1 MSSWKGDDRL
11 KIIVPV
17 KQVPVMSQVKFDVDR
32 GKVDRSS
39 ADVEINPFDLN
50 ALEAAVQIKE
60 KGGGSIMAIS
70 MGPARAELTLRDAL
84 SRGADSALLLKDRK
98 FAGADTLATSYTI
111 ASAIRQIEGFDLII
125 TGEKT
130 VDGDTAQV
138 GPELAEHLDIPH
150 IAHAYKLDVSDDR
163 LVAVCDMDGMSYTM
177 AVGFPALVTVT
188 KDANVPR
195 LPTFR
200 DKVKARQMEVEI
212 RGVREL
218 ADAADAAR
226 FGAQGSPTWVHRVVV
241 PSAEY
246 RKGRIFTDSVDEAVS
261 EIVAEVF
268 RPFHR

>member
-1 MSSWKGDDRL
+1 
-11 KIIVPV
+11 
-17 KQVPVMSQVKFDVDR
+17 MSQVKFDVDR

-60 KGGGSIMAIS
+60 KIGGSILAIS
-70 MGPARAELTLRDAL
+70 MGPARAELALRDAL
-84 SRGADSALLLKDRK
+84 ARGADSALLLRDRK
-98 FAGADTLATSYTI
+98 FAGADTLATSYTL
-111 ASAIRQIEGFDLII
+111 ASAIKQVEGFDLIVC
-125 TGEKT
+125 GEKT

-138 GPELAEHLDIPH
+138 GPELAEHLGIPH
-150 IAHAYKLDVSDDR
+150 IAHAYKLDASDDR

-177 AVGFPALVTVT
+177 EVGLPVLVTVT
-188 KDANVPR
+188 KDANTPR

-212 RGVREL
+212 KSAREL
-218 ADAADAAR
+218 AAVADAAR
-226 FGAQGSPTWVHRVVV
+226 FGAQGSPTWVHRVLI

-246 RKGRIFTDSVDEAVS
+246 RKGRIFADSVDEAVS

-268 RPFHR
+268 KPFHH